1 MCKELIVSIVAFCCT
16 AVFADAPLLKV
27 ERRKPLTA
35 NVGVVSVGLD
45 TYWKQCPGLYDDM
58 LKKAEVFEK
67 CIAAHQVKVTSFG
80 MSDNPDKAASLIP
93 AMKAADLDLL
103 FVDMVTYATS
113 STFAPFVRELK
124 CPIVLVALQPD
135 SRLDYEHAT
144 IYKQLYNDDLCSIPE
159 FTGVAIRY
167 GCPVADVIIGQLGEL
182 EKLESR
188 VGVGERRTSQGAA
201 EEVRQWCAVAHVLHD
216 LRRARIG
223 LMGHVL
229 EAMYDLQVDPT
240 AVSRTFGC
248 HVALCEPD
256 EIMGFYRELGTG
268 NGERGTVEKMKKR
281 ILDFFDTPDP
291 VSDPWTEKLTAH
303 DLDVAARAA
312 VALEKFI
319 DKRKLDGFAYY
330 YEGEEGSQTRE
341 LVTNFIVGNSL
352 LTAAGFPMCGEF
364 DLKNCIAMMIFDR
377 LEIGGSFAEFH
388 PIDFERGTVLVGH
401 DGPHHLNIAA
411 KKPVL
416 RSLKKYHGKP
426 GSGAGVEF
434 NIKEGPI
441 TMMSLGLKADGSFK
455 FIVAEGESLAG
466 PIPPT
471 GNTNTHGLFKP
482 DVRTFLRR
490 WSMEGPTHHF
500 ALGVG
505 HHAAELKKL
514 GRALGVETVVV
525 TD

>member
-1 MCKELIVSIVAFCCT
+1 MRKQLMIFILATNVAC
-16 AVFADAPLLKV
+16 AMAAEVARV
-27 ERRKPLTA
+27 ERRKPLAA

-58 LKKAEVFEK
+58 IKKAAVFENRV
-67 CIAAHQVKVTSFG
+67 AAHQVNVSSFG
-80 MSDNPDKAASLIP
+80 ISDNPQKAASLIP

-144 IYKQLYNDDLCSIPE
+144 IYKQLLNDDLCSVPE

-167 GCPVADVIIGQLGEL
+167 GRPVADVVVGQLEGDT
-182 EKLESR
+182 K
-188 VGVGERRTSQGAA
+188 AD

-229 EAMYDLQVDPT
+229 EAMYDMQVDPT

-256 EIMGFYRELGTG
+256 EIMPFYREPVAAD
-268 NGERGTVEKMKKR
+268 VEAMKKR
-281 ILDFFDTPDP
+281 ILSFFVTPDP

-303 DLDVAARAA
+303 DLDVAAKAA

-319 DKRKLDGFAYY
+319 EKRNLDGFAYY
-330 YEGEEGSQTRE
+330 YEGEAGSPTRE

-352 LTAAGFPMCGEF
+352 LTSAGFPMCGEF
-364 DLKNCIAMMIFDR
+364 DLKNCVAMMIFDR
-377 LEIGGSFAEFH
+377 LDIGGSFAEFH
-388 PIDFERGTVLVGH
+388 PIDFERDTVLVGH
-401 DGPHHLNIAA
+401 DGPHHLNIAS

-471 GNTNTHGLFKP
+471 GNTNTHGKFPP
-482 DVRTFLRR
+482 DVRTFLRK

-525 TD
+525 TEE

>member
-1 MCKELIVSIVAFCCT
+1 MCKEATSMVLAVCC
-16 AVFADAPLLKV
+16 AVVLAEPPRVK
-27 ERRKPLTA
+27 RRKPLTA

-58 LKKAEVFEK
+58 LKKANVFEK
-67 CIAAHQVKVTSFG
+67 RVESHDVNVTSFG
-80 MSDNPDKAASLIP
+80 ISDNPEKAASLIP
-93 AMKAADLDLL
+93 AMKSADLDLL

-144 IYKQLYNDDLCSIPE
+144 IYKQLLNDDLCSVPE

-167 GCPVADVIIGQLGEL
+167 GRPIADVVIG
-182 EKLESR
+182 KLDGDAR
-188 VGVGERRTSQGAA
+188 A
-201 EEVRQWCAVAHVLHD
+201 EEEIRQWCAVAHVLHD

-229 EAMYDLQVDPT
+229 EAMYDMQVDPT

-248 HVALCEPD
+248 HVALYEPD
-256 EIMGFYRELGTG
+256 EIMPFYREPVAAD
-268 NGERGTVEKMKKR
+268 VEAMKKR

-291 VSDPWTEKLTAH
+291 VSDPWTEKLTAK
-303 DLDVAARAA
+303 DLDVAAKAA
-312 VALEKFI
+312 CALEKFI
-319 DKRKLDGFAYY
+319 EKRNLDGFAYY
-330 YEGEEGSQTRE
+330 YEGEAGSPTRE

-352 LTAAGFPMCGEF
+352 LTSAGFPMCGEF
-364 DLKNCIAMMIFDR
+364 DLKNCVAMMIFDR
-377 LEIGGSFAEFH
+377 LNIGGSFAEFH
-388 PIDFERGTVLVGH
+388 PIDFERDTVLVGH
-401 DGPHHLNIAA
+401 DGPHHLNIAS

-471 GNTNTHGLFKP
+471 GNTNTHGKFPP
-482 DVRTFLRR
+482 DVRTFLRN

-514 GRALGVETVVV
+514 GRALGIETVVV
-525 TD
+525 TEGK